1 MADINVQQI
10 EEKLNQR
17 FPDYGRRKII
27 FWFDP
32 NQDFLEEIDSLV
44 IQNAKIYHLEND
56 AQFKAKRLLEFEDTE
71 SNYLVYA
78 PFTRWDDKDEDS
90 HLLSVLKYS
99 EEFSANR
106 LAIVMSE
113 LAIPLKFQQTVEKY
127 SSFFNAKDRIKS
139 LGEFSTTMTINRSE
153 TLELMM
159 MAVLLKSKSIRLNDL
174 LREVLKSFTEG
185 NPNPLTELD
194 KFHLTTSFWTLIQS
208 KYGYSDRQPT
218 LEKLTIC
225 LFLNYFYYQIDQEMA
240 QKYKAFEVIHLRT
253 NIITFMD
260 QYMNDTRYIESF
272 NQLSEKV
279 YKAIDGNELLDS
291 VKIDHLIEADV
302 FSEIH
307 KKILAFYA
315 ERLTASDTTTKIAG
329 QSIFDYLKQRE
340 KMHFASDYNHEYQLL
355 KHAYY
360 LVDANRFS
368 LPMNTDNLLAQYERE
383 MYWVDTHYR
392 KFIWN
397 SDRIEESQNYEQL
410 RRLVEANYA
419 KFLDQTGQIWNQS
432 FDFEDRPSIRNF
444 YNKVVTNRSTK
455 TVVVISDAFR
465 YELGMNLGRKFARE
479 KKYTTK
485 MQSFL
490 SVLPSVT
497 EFGKA
502 ALLPNHQLTYTDKT
516 EVLVDGKKTNGL
528 TNRRAILQQ
537 RDANAAAL
545 NYDDVVKMTKSE
557 IREALNGKSI
567 IYIYHDQVDRTGDH
581 GNESQV
587 FDASESAINEI
598 FRLINRLHNDVSIY
612 RFIVTADHGFLYRR
626 SVMSEAEKIVNPS
639 QNEQDR
645 VERRFIISD
654 EEYDVVGT
662 KTFSLGESLGNDD
675 TRKICVPITSSIFK
689 KAGGGQNYVHGGSSV
704 QEMLVP
710 VLEITA
716 AKGSSAKEPVA
727 IELMTSNRRITGLST
742 TLEFY
747 QKNAVNDIFD
757 AASFGLYFEDEYGE
771 RISNEEIYLAAS
783 KEEDAN
789 LRFNKFVFEFVNQRY
804 LVEDAYYLVIKNQK
818 TNVAERIK
826 FVIDNPFAQSF
837 DFDI

>member
-106 LAIVMSE
+106 WAIVMSE

-194 KFHLTTSFWTLIQS
+194 KFQLTTSFWTLIQS

-240 QKYKAFEVIHLRT
+240 QKYKVFEVIHLRT

-444 YNKVVTNRSTK
+444 YHKVVTNRSTK

-465 YELGMNLGRKFARE
+465 YELGMNLDRKFARE

-490 SVLPSVT
+490 SILPSVT

-502 ALLPNHQLTYTDKT
+502 ALLPNHQLTYTEKT

-528 TNRRAILQQ
+528 TNRRAVLQQ

-626 SVMSEAEKIVNPS
+626 SVMSEAEKIENPS

>member
-113 LAIPLKFQQTVEKY
+113 LAIPVKFQQTVEKY

-240 QKYKAFEVIHLRT
+240 QKYKVFEVIHLRT

-465 YELGMNLGRKFARE
+465 YELGMNLDRKFARE

-626 SVMSEAEKIVNPS
+626 SVMSEAEKIENPS

>member
-174 LREVLKSFTEG
+174 LREVLKNFTEG

-444 YNKVVTNRSTK
+444 YHKVVTNRSTK

-465 YELGMNLGRKFARE
+465 YELGMNLDRKFARE

-626 SVMSEAEKIVNPS
+626 SVMSEAEKIENPS

-757 AASFGLYFEDEYGE
+757 AASFRLYFEDEYGE

>member
-153 TLELMM
+153 TLKLMM

-444 YNKVVTNRSTK
+444 YHKVVTNRSTK

-465 YELGMNLGRKFARE
+465 YELGMNLDRKFARE

-626 SVMSEAEKIVNPS
+626 SVMSEAEKIENPS

-662 KTFSLGESLGNDD
+662 KTFSLGESLSNDD
-675 TRKICVPITSSIFK
+675 SRKICVPITSSIFK

>member
-194 KFHLTTSFWTLIQS
+194 KFHLTTSFWTMIQS

-329 QSIFDYLKQRE
+329 QSISDYLKQRE

-360 LVDANRFS
+360 LVNANRFS

-444 YNKVVTNRSTK
+444 YHKVVTNRSTK

-465 YELGMNLGRKFARE
+465 YELGMNLARKFDRE

-626 SVMSEAEKIVNPS
+626 SVMSEAEKIENPS

>member
-32 NQDFLEEIDSLV
+32 KQDFLEEIDSLV

-174 LREVLKSFTEG
+174 LREVLKNFTEG

-360 LVDANRFS
+360 LVDVNRFS

-465 YELGMNLGRKFARE
+465 YELGMNLDRKFARE

-557 IREALNGKSI
+557 IREALNRKSI
-567 IYIYHDQVDRTGDH
+567 VYIYHDQVDRTGDH

-598 FRLINRLHNDVSIY
+598 FRLISRLHNDVSIY

-626 SVMSEAEKIVNPS
+626 SVMSEAEKIENPS

-654 EEYDVVGT
+654 KEYDVVGT

>member
-174 LREVLKSFTEG
+174 LREVLKNFTEG

-465 YELGMNLGRKFARE
+465 YELGMNLDRKFARE

-626 SVMSEAEKIVNPS
+626 SVMSEAEKIENPS

-804 LVEDAYYLVIKNQK
+804 LVEDAYDLVIKNQK

>member
-32 NQDFLEEIDSLV
+32 NQDFLEEINSLV

-113 LAIPLKFQQTVEKY
+113 LAIPLKLQQTVEKY

-194 KFHLTTSFWTLIQS
+194 KFHLTTSFWMLIQS

-444 YNKVVTNRSTK
+444 YHKVVTNRSTK

-465 YELGMNLGRKFARE
+465 YELGMNLDRKFARE

-502 ALLPNHQLTYTDKT
+502 ALLPNHQLTYTEKT

-598 FRLINRLHNDVSIY
+598 FRIINRLHNDVSIY

-626 SVMSEAEKIVNPS
+626 SVMSEAEKIENPS

>member
-44 IQNAKIYHLEND
+44 IRNAKIYHLEND

-465 YELGMNLGRKFARE
+465 YELGMNLDRKFARE

-626 SVMSEAEKIVNPS
+626 SVMSEAEKIENPS

>member
-32 NQDFLEEIDSLV
+32 NQDFLEEINSLV

-113 LAIPLKFQQTVEKY
+113 LAIPLKLQQTVEKY

-194 KFHLTTSFWTLIQS
+194 KFHLTTSFWMLIQS

-444 YNKVVTNRSTK
+444 YHKVVTNRSTK

-465 YELGMNLGRKFARE
+465 YELGMNLDRKFARE

-502 ALLPNHQLTYTDKT
+502 ALLPNHQLTYTEKQKY
-516 EVLVDGKKTNGL
+516 LLMAKKPM
-528 TNRRAILQQ
+528 
-537 RDANAAAL
+537 D
-545 NYDDVVKMTKSE
+545 
-557 IREALNGKSI
+557 
-567 IYIYHDQVDRTGDH
+567 
-581 GNESQV
+581 
-587 FDASESAINEI
+587 
-598 FRLINRLHNDVSIY
+598 
-612 RFIVTADHGFLYRR
+612 
-626 SVMSEAEKIVNPS
+626 
-639 QNEQDR
+639 
-645 VERRFIISD
+645 
-654 EEYDVVGT
+654 
-662 KTFSLGESLGNDD
+662 
-675 TRKICVPITSSIFK
+675 
-689 KAGGGQNYVHGGSSV
+689 
-704 QEMLVP
+704 
-710 VLEITA
+710 
-716 AKGSSAKEPVA
+716 
-727 IELMTSNRRITGLST
+727 
-742 TLEFY
+742 
-747 QKNAVNDIFD
+747 
-757 AASFGLYFEDEYGE
+757 
-771 RISNEEIYLAAS
+771 
-783 KEEDAN
+783 
-789 LRFNKFVFEFVNQRY
+789 
-804 LVEDAYYLVIKNQK
+804 
-818 TNVAERIK
+818 
-826 FVIDNPFAQSF
+826 
-837 DFDI
+837 

>member
-1 MADINVQQI
+1 
-10 EEKLNQR
+10 
-17 FPDYGRRKII
+17 
-27 FWFDP
+27 
-32 NQDFLEEIDSLV
+32 
-44 IQNAKIYHLEND
+44 
-56 AQFKAKRLLEFEDTE
+56 
-71 SNYLVYA
+71 
-78 PFTRWDDKDEDS
+78 
-90 HLLSVLKYS
+90 
-99 EEFSANR
+99 
-106 LAIVMSE
+106 
-113 LAIPLKFQQTVEKY
+113 
-127 SSFFNAKDRIKS
+127 
-139 LGEFSTTMTINRSE
+139 
-153 TLELMM
+153 
-159 MAVLLKSKSIRLNDL
+159 
-174 LREVLKSFTEG
+174 
-185 NPNPLTELD
+185 
-194 KFHLTTSFWTLIQS
+194 
-208 KYGYSDRQPT
+208 
-218 LEKLTIC
+218 
-225 LFLNYFYYQIDQEMA
+225 
-240 QKYKAFEVIHLRT
+240 
-253 NIITFMD
+253 
-260 QYMNDTRYIESF
+260 
-272 NQLSEKV
+272 
-279 YKAIDGNELLDS
+279 
-291 VKIDHLIEADV
+291 
-302 FSEIH
+302 
-307 KKILAFYA
+307 
-315 ERLTASDTTTKIAG
+315 
-329 QSIFDYLKQRE
+329 
-340 KMHFASDYNHEYQLL
+340 
-355 KHAYY
+355 
-360 LVDANRFS
+360 
-368 LPMNTDNLLAQYERE
+368 
-383 MYWVDTHYR
+383 
-392 KFIWN
+392 
-397 SDRIEESQNYEQL
+397 
-410 RRLVEANYA
+410 
-419 KFLDQTGQIWNQS
+419 
-432 FDFEDRPSIRNF
+432 
-444 YNKVVTNRSTK
+444 
-455 TVVVISDAFR
+455 
-465 YELGMNLGRKFARE
+465 
-479 KKYTTK
+479 

-598 FRLINRLHNDVSIY
+598 FRIINRLHNDVSIY

-626 SVMSEAEKIVNPS
+626 SVMSEAEKIENPS

>member
-17 FPDYGRRKII
+17 FPDYGRRRII

-185 NPNPLTELD
+185 NPNPLTEFD

-329 QSIFDYLKQRE
+329 QSIFDYLNQRE

-465 YELGMNLGRKFARE
+465 YELGMNLDRKFARE

-626 SVMSEAEKIVNPS
+626 SVMSEAEKIENPS

-757 AASFGLYFEDEYGE
+757 AASFRLYFEDEYGE

>member
-174 LREVLKSFTEG
+174 LREVLKSITEG

-194 KFHLTTSFWTLIQS
+194 KFHLTTSFWTMIQS

-329 QSIFDYLKQRE
+329 QSISDYLKQRE

-360 LVDANRFS
+360 LVNANRFS

-444 YNKVVTNRSTK
+444 YHKVVTNRSTK

-465 YELGMNLGRKFARE
+465 YELGMNLARKFDRE

-626 SVMSEAEKIVNPS
+626 SVMSEAEKIENPS

>member
-10 EEKLNQR
+10 EEKLNQL

-194 KFHLTTSFWTLIQS
+194 KFHLTTSFWMLIQS
-208 KYGYSDRQPT
+208 KYGYSDRQST

-465 YELGMNLGRKFARE
+465 YELGMNLDRKFARE

-626 SVMSEAEKIVNPS
+626 SVMSEAEKIENPS

>member
-174 LREVLKSFTEG
+174 LREVLKNFTEG
-185 NPNPLTELD
+185 NSNPLTELD
-194 KFHLTTSFWTLIQS
+194 KFHLTTSFWAFIQS

-444 YNKVVTNRSTK
+444 YHKVVTNRSTK

-465 YELGMNLGRKFARE
+465 YELGMNLDRKFARE

-626 SVMSEAEKIVNPS
+626 SVMSEAEKIENPS

>member
-32 NQDFLEEIDSLV
+32 NQDFLEEINSLV

-113 LAIPLKFQQTVEKY
+113 LAIPLKLQQTVEKY

-194 KFHLTTSFWTLIQS
+194 KFHLTTSFWMLIQS

-444 YNKVVTNRSTK
+444 YHKVVTNRSTK

-465 YELGMNLGRKFARE
+465 YELGMNLDRKFARE

-502 ALLPNHQLTYTDKT
+502 ALLPNHQLTYTEKT

-598 FRLINRLHNDVSIY
+598 FRIINRLHNDVSIY

-626 SVMSEAEKIVNPS
+626 SVMSEAEKIENPS

-689 KAGGGQNYVHGGSSV
+689 KAGGGQNCVHGGSSV

-826 FVIDNPFAQSF
+826 FVIDNPFAQ
-837 DFDI
+837 IGRAHV

>member
-465 YELGMNLGRKFARE
+465 YELGMNLDRKFARE

-598 FRLINRLHNDVSIY
+598 FRIINRLHNDVSIY

-626 SVMSEAEKIVNPS
+626 SVMSEAEKIENPS